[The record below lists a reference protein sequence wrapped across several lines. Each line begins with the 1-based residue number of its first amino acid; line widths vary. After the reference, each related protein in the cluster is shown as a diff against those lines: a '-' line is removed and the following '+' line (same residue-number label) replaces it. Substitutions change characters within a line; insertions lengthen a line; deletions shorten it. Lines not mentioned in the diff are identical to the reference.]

1 MGFYPYIILTNTTSH
16 YIIPGY
22 VVHSKFSV
30 GSGVMTVKIIT
41 DSVSDLP
48 PEIVEELGITMI
60 PINICFGEEVY
71 SDGIDITVEEFYQ
84 RLEQSNIMPTT
95 AVPPLGVF
103 AETYDRV
110 AEETDEILVIT
121 LSSELSGLYSA
132 AVKSVE
138 LMKKKCRIEVVDSR
152 WVIMAEGFIVMSAA
166 RAAKEGAS
174 FDEVLEVA
182 NRNISRVQLCSVFD
196 TLEYLK
202 RGGRISKIA
211 AFMGNML
218 NIHPILG
225 VKNGEVVSFGKKRS
239 RAEAINYLVNFAM
252 GYSHIDE
259 LSVAYYAA
267 IQDAKDLINR
277 LGVKFPAER
286 IYRSKTSPVI
296 GTHTGPNLLVLAIMG
311 DR

>member
-1 MGFYPYIILTNTTSH
+1 
-16 YIIPGY
+16 
-22 VVHSKFSV
+22 
-30 GSGVMTVKIIT
+30 MTVKIIT

-48 PEIVEELGITMI
+48 PEIVKELGITII
-60 PINICFGEEVY
+60 PINICFGTEVY
-71 SDGIDITVEEFYQ
+71 SDGIDMTVEEFYQ
-84 RLEQSNIMPTT
+84 RLEQSKVMPTT
-95 AVPPLGVF
+95 AIPPLGVF

-110 AEETDEILVIT
+110 AEETNEILVIT
-121 LSSELSGLYSA
+121 LSSGLSGFYSA
-132 AVKSVE
+132 AIRGID

-174 FDEVLEVA
+174 FDQVLEVA
-182 NRNISRVQLCSVFD
+182 KRAISRVQLCSVFD

-202 RGGRISKIA
+202 RGGRINKITA
-211 AFMGNML
+211 LMGNML

-252 GYSHIDE
+252 SYSHIDE
-259 LSVAYYAA
+259 LSVAYYTAV
-267 IQDAKDLINR
+267 QDAEDLIER
-277 LGVKFPAER
+277 LSGKFPGER
-286 IYRSKTSPVI
+286 IYHSKSSPVI